1 MEDRRSEAPLRES
14 GKVRESGKE
23 ARKRALLAS
32 ARRLIETEGLSM
44 RRLALEAG
52 VSHATPYNLFRSKQH
67 LLLEL
72 YAEHLHRLNLAL
84 MVNPNPDP
92 ILRIFDAIDCVADE
106 INAYPAFY
114 RELFGVIYS
123 TERMTDAKFWWVDP
137 AIEFWRGL
145 FEAARVAGCLR
156 GEIDIDALAGNYFR
170 LLLGSAVE
178 WLGGKITA
186 DELRHS
192 AHSGFALWALAI
204 AAPDAAPVL
213 RARFQHS
220 QAIQGQFRERRPA
233 PGPGTENEPKSA

>member
-1 MEDRRSEAPLRES
+1 VEDRRPEASL
-14 GKVRESGKE
+14 RESGKE
-23 ARKRALLAS
+23 ARKRALLVS

-72 YAEHLHRLNLAL
+72 YAEHLHRLNIAL

-92 ILRIFDAIDCVADE
+92 ILRIFDAIDCLADE

-123 TERMTDAKFWWVDP
+123 TERMSDAKFWWVDP

-145 FEAARVAGCLR
+145 FDAARAAGCLR
-156 GEIDIDALAGNYFR
+156 CEIDIDALAGNYFR

-186 DELRHS
+186 DELRHA
-192 AHSGFALWALAI
+192 AHSGFALWALAL
-204 AAPDAAPVL
+204 AAPQAAPVL
-213 RARFQHS
+213 RDRFRHS
-220 QAIQGQFRERRPA
+220 QAVHGQLPEPRPA
-233 PGPGTENEPKSA
+233 PALRSENVPKSA